1 MSTNLRYAWVVR
13 YTAGDEE
20 RLDAWVAL
28 LHAQHAVT
36 ESVEADVEA
45 AAGIPLA
52 WHEVLSH
59 LSREPNGAARMQELA
74 KAALL
79 TKSGLTRLIDR
90 MEQAGVVRRTAC
102 DADRRG
108 TYAVLTARG
117 RRALERSH
125 AAFLESIHEHFSRH
139 LSDRDVRDLV
149 RVLGGL
155 LEANSADAPGRR
167 RVTAPAG

>member
-1 MSTNLRYAWVVR
+1 MR
-13 YTAGDEE
+13 YTSGDEE

-28 LHAQHAVT
+28 LHARHAVT

-52 WHEVLSH
+52 WHEVLSQ
-59 LSREPNGAARMQELA
+59 LSRAPGGAARMQELA
-74 KAALL
+74 GAALL
-79 TKSGLTRLIDR
+79 TKSGITRLIDR

-117 RRALERSH
+117 RRVLGRSH
-125 AAFLESIHEHFSRH
+125 AAFLESIHERFSRH
-139 LSDRDVRDLV
+139 LSDRDVRDLM
-149 RVLGGL
+149 RVLGRL
-155 LEANSADAPGRR
+155 LDANGAGSPGRGEAVVR
-167 RVTAPAG
+167 AASA